1 MSLDDRVRDL
11 MTAFQKT
18 AYFQWMAR
26 QGIPVID
33 GYGIEDVREVAMD
46 FWPRLGGR
54 AAFINLY
61 GMEGVTGM
69 YVAEIPAGGA
79 LEPEKHFYEEVICI
93 LSGQG
98 ATEVWQEGGHKR
110 MFEWGPWS
118 LFAPPLNTW
127 HRLINGG
134 RQPVKFLAVTNAP
147 LVMDV
152 FHNEDFV
159 FNCPY
164 TFCGS
169 LLGRRRIFQRWTKA
183 LRVRHA
189 AHLGNQLHH
198 GRQSAAL
205 DQREVKGAGVRITQ
219 FELSG
224 NGLIGHLAQWPAG
237 RYHKA
242 HYHGPGAILLGLQSS
257 GYVLLWSKELGIEPF
272 RSGRGEGVVEVKWKE
287 GSVYCPPGGWFHQ
300 HFNTGAQAARHLAIR
315 YGSRIHPIGFKIAEK
330 RSEDGVYINVKRGG
344 TLIEYADEDPY
355 IRKHYEDEMKK
366 TGVLCQMPALE
377 IDRVAVK
384 SKKPTARKNR
394 EIAPR

>member
-1 MSLDDRVRDL
+1 MSRDDRVKDL
-11 MTAFQKT
+11 MAAFQKT

-33 GYGIEDVREVAMD
+33 GYGVEDVREVELD

-69 YVAEIPAGGA
+69 YVGEIPAGGA
-79 LEPEKHFYEEVICI
+79 LEAEKHFYEEVICI

-98 ATEVWQEGGHKR
+98 ATEVWQEGER
-110 MFEWGPWS
+110 RQMFEWGPWS
-118 LFAPPLNTW
+118 LFAPPLNSW

-152 FHNEDFV
+152 FHNEDLV

-164 TFCGS
+164 
-169 LLGRRRIFQRWTKA
+169 IFSDRYSGADGFFNVGQKRYETGMQHIWET
-183 LRVRHA
+183 
-189 AHLGNQLHH
+189 NFIMDI
-198 GRQSAAL
+198 QSASL
-205 DQREVKGAGVRITQ
+205 DERTVKGAGVRITQ

-257 GYVLLWSKELGIEPF
+257 GYVLLWSKELGLRPYEAG
-272 RSGRGEGVVEVKWKE
+272 RSEEVVEVKWKE

-300 HFNTGAQAARHLAIR
+300 HFNTGPGPARHLAIR
-315 YGSRIHPIGFKIAEK
+315 YGSRLHPIGFKIADK
-330 RSEDGVYINVKRGG
+330 RSEDGVYIDVNRGG
-344 TLIEYADEDPY
+344 TLIEYADEDPQ
-355 IRKHYEDEMKK
+355 IRRHYEDALRK
-366 TGVLCQMPALE
+366 TGVPCQMPA
-377 IDRVAVK
+377 V
-384 SKKPTARKNR
+384 
-394 EIAPR
+394 

>member
-1 MSLDDRVRDL
+1 MARDDRVKDL
-11 MTAFQKT
+11 MAAFQKT
-18 AYFQWMAR
+18 TYFKWMADQR
-26 QGIPVID
+26 IPVID
-33 GYGIEDVREVAMD
+33 GYGVEDVREVEMD

-69 YVAEIPAGGA
+69 YVGEIPAGGA
-79 LEPEKHFYEEVICI
+79 LTPEKHFYEEVICI

-98 ATEVWQEGGHKR
+98 ATEVWQEAGRKQ

-118 LFAPPLNTW
+118 LFALPLNSW
-127 HRLINGG
+127 HRLVNGG

-147 LVMDV
+147 LIMDV

-164 TFCGS
+164 VFSDRYSGADGFFNVGQKRYESGMQHIWETNF
-169 LLGRRRIFQRWTKA
+169 IMDI
-183 LRVRHA
+183 
-189 AHLGNQLHH
+189 
-198 GRQSAAL
+198 QSADL

-242 HYHGPGAILLGLQSS
+242 HYHGAGAILLGLQSS
-257 GYVLLWSKELGIEPF
+257 GYVLLWSKEAGVQPYQN
-272 RSGRGEGVVEVKWKE
+272 GRGGEVVEVKWKE

-300 HFNTGAQAARHLAIR
+300 HFNTGPQGARHLALR
-315 YGSRIHPIGFKIAEK
+315 YGSRIHPIGFKIADK
-330 RSEDGVYINVKRGG
+330 RSEDGVYIDVKRGG
-344 TLIEYADEDPY
+344 TLIEYADEDPQ
-355 IRKHYEDEMKK
+355 IRRHYEDEMRKA
-366 TGVLCQMPALE
+366 GVPCEMPN
-377 IDRVAVK
+377 V
-384 SKKPTARKNR
+384 
-394 EIAPR
+394 

>member
-1 MSLDDRVRDL
+1 MSLDTRVKDL
-11 MTAFQKT
+11 MAAFQKT
-18 AYFQWMAR
+18 AYFQWMGR

-33 GYGIEDVREVAMD
+33 GYGVEDVREVKMD
-46 FWPRLGGR
+46 FWSRLKGP

-98 ATEVWQEGGHKR
+98 ATEVWQEGGSKR

-127 HRLINGG
+127 HRLVNGG

-147 LVMDV
+147 LIMDV

-164 TFCGS
+164 TFSDRYSGADGFFNVGQKRYES
-169 LLGRRRIFQRWTKA
+169 GMQHIWETNFIMDI
-183 LRVRHA
+183 
-189 AHLGNQLHH
+189 
-198 GRQSAAL
+198 QSATL

-219 FELSG
+219 FELAG

-242 HYHGPGAILLGLQSS
+242 HYHGAGAILLGLQSS
-257 GYVLLWSKELGIEPF
+257 GYVLLWSKEVGMQPYQC
-272 RSGRGEGVVEVKWKE
+272 GRGEEVVEVKWKE

-300 HFNTGAQAARHLAIR
+300 HFNTGPQPARHLAIR
-315 YGSRIHPIGFKIAEK
+315 YGSRIHPIGFKIADK
-330 RSEDGVYINVKRGG
+330 RSEDGVYIDVKRGG
-344 TLIEYADEDPY
+344 TLIEYTDEDPY
-355 IRKHYEDEMKK
+355 IRKHYEDEMQK
-366 TGVLCQMPALE
+366 TGVPCEMPAL
-377 IDRVAVK
+377 
-384 SKKPTARKNR
+384 
-394 EIAPR
+394 

>member
-1 MSLDDRVRDL
+1 MSLDDRMRGL
-11 MTAFQKT
+11 MAAFQKT

-33 GYGIEDVREVAMD
+33 GYGIEDVRQVAMD

-79 LEPEKHFYEEVICI
+79 LEAEKHFYEEVICI

-98 ATEVWQEGGHKR
+98 ATEVWQEGGPKQ

-118 LFAPPLNTW
+118 LFAPPLNAW
-127 HRLINGG
+127 HRLVNGG
-134 RQPVKFLAVTNAP
+134 RQSVKFLAVTNAP

-164 TFCGS
+164 TFSDRYSGADGFFNVGQKRYES
-169 LLGRRRIFQRWTKA
+169 GMQHIWETNFIMDI
-183 LRVRHA
+183 
-189 AHLGNQLHH
+189 
-198 GRQSAAL
+198 QSATL
-205 DQREVKGAGVRITQ
+205 DQREVKGTGVQITQ
-219 FELSG
+219 FELAG

-257 GYVLLWSKELGIEPF
+257 GYVLLWSKELGTEPF
-272 RSGRGEGVVEVKWKE
+272 RTGRGEEVVEVKWKE
-287 GSVYCPPGGWFHQ
+287 GSIYCPPGGWFHQ
-300 HFNTGAQAARHLAIR
+300 HFNTGAQSARHLAIR
-315 YGSRIHPIGFKIAEK
+315 YGSRIHPIGFKIADK
-330 RSEDGVYINVKRGG
+330 RSEDGVYIGVKRGG

-355 IRKHYEDEMKK
+355 IRKHYEDEMKR
-366 TGVLCQMPALE
+366 TGVPCQMPS
-377 IDRVAVK
+377 V
-384 SKKPTARKNR
+384 
-394 EIAPR
+394 